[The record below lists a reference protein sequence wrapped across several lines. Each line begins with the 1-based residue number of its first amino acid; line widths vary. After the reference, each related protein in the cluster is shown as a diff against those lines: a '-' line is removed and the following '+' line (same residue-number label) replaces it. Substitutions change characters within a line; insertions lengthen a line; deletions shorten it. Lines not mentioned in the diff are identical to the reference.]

1 MSHAPLFG
9 HQCED
14 RQPPGLFR
22 SIGFLRRGG
31 RFVFTGSLVTRCART
46 RLRYAVRILG
56 GASTAGTRGGHGDP
70 RALREHAITLRSP
83 YGRVRYDRFWPISSV
98 TGIRPTR
105 QLSGDKLPA
114 RAELL
119 RRRPSRIEQ
128 KRNGEVGWM
137 PRRWI
142 IRHLTPGALVGD
154 RHGLPPRL
162 FGGSASSTCC

>member
-1 MSHAPLFG
+1 MPRLPALLTTYRNTFVSPREARLSHAPLFG

-46 RLRYAVRILG
+46 RLRHAVRILG

-83 YGRVRYDRFWPISSV
+83 YGRVRYDRFWPNSAV
-98 TGIRPTR
+98 ADIR
-105 QLSGDKLPA
+105 
-114 RAELL
+114 
-119 RRRPSRIEQ
+119 
-128 KRNGEVGWM
+128 
-137 PRRWI
+137 
-142 IRHLTPGALVGD
+142 
-154 RHGLPPRL
+154 
-162 FGGSASSTCC
+162 